1 MGWFVLLCGQ
11 IAVGHRLGSGHV
23 WKCAEAPGNPG
34 RAEGGRGSAFAFQTL
49 IGMHQ

>member
-1 MGWFVLLCGQ
+1 MGWFVLPFGQ

-23 WKCAEAPGNPG
+23 WKCAEAAVNPG
-34 RAEGGRGSAFAFQTL
+34 HAEGSRRSAFAFQTL